1 MGECDWDLV
10 WLIVLNYYIYV
21 VCFIIYIDNEMIW
34 FICKYINNI
43 LGVI

>member
-21 VCFIIYIDNEMIW
+21 VCLLLYILIMKWYGLFVNILIIY
-34 FICKYINNI
+34 
-43 LGVI
+43 